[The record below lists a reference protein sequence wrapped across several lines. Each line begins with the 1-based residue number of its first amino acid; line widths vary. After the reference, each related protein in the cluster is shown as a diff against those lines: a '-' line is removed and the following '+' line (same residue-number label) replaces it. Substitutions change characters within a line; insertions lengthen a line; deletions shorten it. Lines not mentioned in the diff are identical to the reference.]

1 VNILSHTIEVKLTD
15 DQYSAI
21 RKIKRA
27 NEAQDKK
34 EGFVQ
39 NNRGPFKID
48 GNYCPNKVSSITK
61 ETTKIGGGALWD
73 IFRREDTKK
82 LEAYLRKH
90 SKEFRHIYC
99 SPVKQVLYYYHMQRF
114 SY

>member
-1 VNILSHTIEVKLTD
+1 VKLTD